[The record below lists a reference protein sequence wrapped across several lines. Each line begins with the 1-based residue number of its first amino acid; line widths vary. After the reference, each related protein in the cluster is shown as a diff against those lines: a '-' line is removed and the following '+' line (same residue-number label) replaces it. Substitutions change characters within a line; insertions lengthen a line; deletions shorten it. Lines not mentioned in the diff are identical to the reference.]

1 MTPINSTIN
10 TDPSVKQAQDVVE
23 ANLAKFESALEH
35 LAERVEHT
43 SQRVEHVGELARRSR
58 DELMHLKEKAQDAV
72 EPFLPMIKQGKE
84 FSGRTITQARENPR
98 PFLWAFAGMVGA
110 YLAYRSFQSR
120 QSLSSSNR
128 IAGRNYRGQ
137 ASTTAARANA
147 NY

>member
-1 MTPINSTIN
+1 MTPINSNIN

-58 DELMHLKEKAQDAV
+58 DELVHLKEKAQVAV
-72 EPFLPMIKQGKE
+72 EPFMPYLKQGKDI
-84 FSGRTITQARENPR
+84 SNRTITQARENPR

-120 QSLSSSNR
+120 QSFSSSQQM
-128 IAGRNYRGQ
+128 AGRNYREQ
-137 ASTTAARANA
+137 AAATTARVNA